1 MDRIKRR
8 GACQWNRRQLLGT
21 ALAAGGAVLARPMIG
36 RADAKTVLIAEPV
49 HGLGYLPLYVGMAKN
64 LFDDVTVS
72 LVTIE
77 SGGGH
82 TNAVLSGQAFAFI
95 GGPEHD
101 AYAKAKGAELRS
113 VVNCVDRGNVYFCAA
128 KGMEPTD
135 TDWPKYF
142 KGKSIACGPYG
153 GTPNSITR
161 YLLNKWKLDA
171 KTDVTLV
178 ETANS
183 AIMPTVKNG
192 QAQIGN
198 PTEPFIT
205 QGIRNGTWSE
215 PFFSIPKELGP
226 YAYSTFNVRLD
237 SIQKE
242 PDMVRGFVRGMMKA
256 LKFVDANK
264 DETIE
269 IAEKQFPTM
278 SPDDLKAT
286 LDRSYRDDLWS
297 KDGTVSRASWDT
309 AKSVV
314 MGAGLLK
321 TDIGYDE
328 IIDMSFVD
336 SVRATL

>member
-8 GACQWNRRQLLGT
+8 GARQWNRRQLLGT
-21 ALAAGGAVLARPMIG
+21 ALATGGAVIASPMIG

-64 LFDDVTVS
+64 LFDDVTVN

-128 KGMEPTD
+128 KGTEPTD
-135 TDWPKYF
+135 TDWPKFF

-264 DETIE
+264 DETAE
-269 IAEKQFPTM
+269 IAKKQFPTM
-278 SPDDLKAT
+278 SADDLKAT
-286 LDRSYRDDLWS
+286 LTRSFNDNLWS

-309 AKSVV
+309 AKAVV

-321 TDIGYDE
+321 IDIGYDQ